1 MSAKFFMLY
10 GDTVIT
16 PHVADEAELFAWAR
30 RNDVNFDQTNYAS
43 INEALKATEQILLAQ
58 YNIFGLFSYTPQ
70 GMAEFIAAASAAD
83 ELAGLYA
90 LELAEEYLDE
100 VRHEIA
106 LALTEA
112 QKKVMERVQFPIAGD
127 VSGFQSYQE
136 TIASIRRMSVSGLA
150 KYVKSGDSIPE

>member
-16 PHVADEAELFAWAR
+16 PHVADEDELFAWAR
-30 RNDVNFDQTNYAS
+30 RNDVKFDQTNYAS
-43 INEALKATEQILLAQ
+43 INEALKETELILLAQ
-58 YNIFGLFSYTPQ
+58 YKIFGLFSYTPQ
-70 GMAEFIAAASAAD
+70 GMAEFIEAASAAD
-83 ELAGLYA
+83 ELAGLHA

-112 QKKVMERVQFPIAGD
+112 QQKVMERVQFPIAGD
-127 VSGFQSYQE
+127 QSGFEKYQK
-136 TIASIRRMSVSGLA
+136 TIADIRGMSVSEITE
-150 KYVKSGDSIPE
+150 YVKSGD